1 MIGWTFRTRQP
12 FLSPNR
18 PSGFMARA
26 LATTA
31 LRVENRLRSP
41 ERTARKPDM
50 NGSTHDDDISLFRRQ
65 VGEARPLK
73 DEGER
78 VRPVRNPPPRRA
90 SRVPAPEGRGT
101 AVGGFEPD
109 PSRNIE
115 PGSRIEFARPG
126 LQRREIR
133 RLRRG
138 YHGVQDQLDLHGL
151 AASEAER
158 AVLEFIGRSRER
170 GLRCVRI
177 IHGKGRGSTRG
188 WPVLK
193 AVVDRWLRR
202 SDGVLAFCSAPNNA
216 GGTGAVHVLL
226 RG

>member
-12 FLSPNR
+12 SPSSGR
-18 PSGFMARA
+18 PSGFTVRA

-31 LRVENRLRSP
+31 LRIDNRLRSP
-41 ERTARKPDM
+41 KRSARKPDM
-50 NGSTHDDDISLFRRQ
+50 NGSSSDDDLSLFRRH
-65 VGEARPLK
+65 VGDTRPLR

-78 VRPVRNPPPRRA
+78 VLPVRRPPRRA
-90 SRVPAPEGRGT
+90 ASAPAPEGPGR
-101 AVGGFEPD
+101 AEDWFEPD
-109 PSRNIE
+109 PNEDIE
-115 PGSRIEFARPG
+115 RGSRIEFARPG

-138 YHGVQDQLDLHGL
+138 HHPIEDRLDLHGL
-151 AASEAER
+151 IASEAQR
-158 AVLEFIGRSRER
+158 AVLEFIDHSRAR
-170 GLRCVRI
+170 GLRCVCI
-177 IHGKGRGSTRG
+177 IHGKGRSSARG
-188 WPVLK
+188 RPVLK

-202 SDGVLAFCSAPNNA
+202 CDGVLAFCPAPDNA

>member
-12 FLSPNR
+12 SPSTNR
-18 PSGFMARA
+18 PPGFMARA

-31 LRVENRLRSP
+31 MRIENRLRSP
-41 ERTARKPDM
+41 QPPAHGPAM
-50 NGSTHDDDISLFRRQ
+50 NGSSHDDDVSLFRRH
-65 VGEARPLK
+65 VGEIRPLG

-78 VRPVRNPPPRRA
+78 ILPVRRPPRRA
-90 SRVPAPEGRGT
+90 SPAPAPEGRGT
-101 AVGGFEPD
+101 AEGGFEPG
-109 PSRNIE
+109 PNGSIE
-115 PGSRIEFARPG
+115 RGSRIEFARPG

-138 YHGVQDQLDLHGL
+138 YHRVQDRLDLHGL
-151 AASEAER
+151 FASEAER
-158 AVLEFIGRSRER
+158 AVLEFIDRSRSR
-170 GLRCVRI
+170 GLRCVCI
-177 IHGKGRGSTRG
+177 IHGKGRSSDRG
-188 WPVLK
+188 RPVLK

-202 SDGVLAFCSAPNNA
+202 CDGVLAFCPAPDNA